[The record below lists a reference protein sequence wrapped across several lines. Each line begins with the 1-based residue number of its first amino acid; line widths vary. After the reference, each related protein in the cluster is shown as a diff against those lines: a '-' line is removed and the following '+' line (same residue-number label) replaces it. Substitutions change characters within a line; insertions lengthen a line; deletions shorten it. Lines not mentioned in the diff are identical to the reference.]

1 MHVSNSSTKTNM
13 TSTTKIKVQRRF
25 VTLIVIADIKSVNYR
40 FDKGRLNSKNVV
52 WPSDSQAKLQ
62 NHYCLHEVAIIT
74 CAPE

>member
-25 VTLIVIADIKSVNYR
+25 AALIVIADIKSVNYR

-52 WPSDSQAKLQ
+52 
-62 NHYCLHEVAIIT
+62 
-74 CAPE
+74 